1 MTRTESITPVEYSAF
16 QKACDFFNTELFG
29 GLLPNV
35 LVTLQRHAKSR
46 GYFSPERFR
55 GRVEEE
61 LAHELALNP
70 DCFPERTDEEICSR
84 LVHEMVHVW
93 QQTYGKAPRRAYHDR
108 QWATK
113 MKEVGLHPSTTG
125 EPGGRETGQS
135 ISHYIVPAARYARAY
150 LKLKSRRQN
159 CT

>member
-16 QKACDFFNTELFG
+16 QEACDFFNTELFG

-46 GYFSPERFR
+46 GYFSPERFG

-70 DCFPERTDEEICSR
+70 DCFPECTDEEICSR

-93 QQTYGKAPRRAYHDR
+93 QQTYGKAPRRTYHDR

-135 ISHYIVPAARYARAY
+135 ISHYIVPG
-150 LKLKSRRQN
+150 RQV
-159 CT
+159 CAGVLET